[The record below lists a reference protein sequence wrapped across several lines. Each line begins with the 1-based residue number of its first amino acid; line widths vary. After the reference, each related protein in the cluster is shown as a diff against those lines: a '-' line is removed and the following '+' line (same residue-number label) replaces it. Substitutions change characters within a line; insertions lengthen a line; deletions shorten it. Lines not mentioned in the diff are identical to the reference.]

1 MTSRY
6 SAGGCERTGLK
17 HIVNNYK
24 YSMAKVITLSRTFQS
39 THPRKGEPTYFVE
52 KVWKSLYVNGVCP
65 DELSPF
71 INQYM
76 DFFKS
81 EKFIGYYDSISKKH
95 TIRAGNRWKDGD
107 MASLRV
113 WSGKPYTD
121 KQIAIAPDI
130 KITVKSVE
138 IKDNYLYVD
147 GKFISNMNH
156 RDVEIVAK
164 NDGLSAD
171 DFANW
176 FPKSNFTGQMLIW
189 NNLNLPY

>member
-1 MTSRY
+1 
-6 SAGGCERTGLK
+6 
-17 HIVNNYK
+17 
-24 YSMAKVITLSRTFQS
+24 MAKVITLSRTFQS

-52 KVWKSLYVNGVCP
+52 KALNSLLMAMKP
-65 DELSPF
+65 IFTDDMPISFLESLSKDIFPP
-71 INQYM
+71 
-76 DFFKS
+76 KH
-81 EKFIGYYDSISKKH
+81 H